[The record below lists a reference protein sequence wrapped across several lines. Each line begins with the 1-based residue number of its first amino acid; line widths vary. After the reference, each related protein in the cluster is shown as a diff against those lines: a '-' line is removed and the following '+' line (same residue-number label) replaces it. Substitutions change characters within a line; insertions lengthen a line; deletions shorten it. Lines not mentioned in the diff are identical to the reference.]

1 MKISGA
7 QLLAEMLAGYEVSHV
22 FMVPARRFTAS
33 IAMVKKRPPIWPMAT
48 RARPESPASAWRKW
62 SAR

>member
-22 FMVPARRFTAS
+22 FMVPALHLRE
-33 IAMVKKRPPIWPMAT
+33 
-48 RARPESPASAWRKW
+48 RAPQVHSSHPLPW
-62 SAR
+62 